1 MLFSDIDECA
11 VHNFDCEQICNNLNG
26 SAECKCHSGLRVDL
40 SNPKKCVGE
49 LISKFLPDENFDFKN
64 QNDLF

>member
-11 VHNFDCEQICNNLNG
+11 VHNFGCEQICNNLNG
-26 SAECKCHSGLRVDL
+26 SAECKCHSGLRVDK

-49 LISKFLPDENFDFKN
+49 LKKS
-64 QNDLF
+64 